1 MQDFGLYFSWGWSHI
16 ISKDAIDHIL
26 FIIALT
32 IVFRIENWKQVL
44 MLVTSFTL
52 GHCITLLLSVLDVIR
67 FAVDWVEFLIPVTIV
82 CTAASNIYRFRTVQ
96 DPPISRLHVLL
107 ALCFGLIHGMGYA
120 NAIRFTLSNEQNV
133 GFPLFAFNL
142 GLEFG
147 QIFIVL
153 TILIFDTFISYY
165 TKLPKRFMV
174 LVSSAIILLFA
185 LYMAITR
192 TPKIYI

>member
-26 FIIALT
+26 FIIVLT

-44 MLVTSFTL
+44 MLVTSFTI
-52 GHCITLLLSVLDVIR
+52 GHCITLVLSVLDVIR

-82 CTAASNIYRFRTVQ
+82 CTAASNIYRFRTLEE
-96 DPPISRLHVLL
+96 PPISRLHVLL

-142 GLEFG
+142 GLEIG

-153 TILIFDTFISYY
+153 IILFFDTFIRHF
-165 TKLPKRFMV
+165 TKLPKRIIVIFTSSVV
-174 LVSSAIILLFA
+174 LIWAMF
-185 LYMAITR
+185 MAITR
-192 TPKIYI
+192 TPKIYL

>member
-32 IVFRIENWKQVL
+32 IVFRMENWKQVL

-52 GHCITLLLSVLDVIR
+52 GHCITLVLSVLDVIR

-82 CTAASNIYRFRTVQ
+82 CTAVSNIYRFRTVE

-153 TILIFDTFISYY
+153 TILIFDTFIRYY
-165 TKLPKRFMV
+165 TKLPKRLMV

-185 LYMAITR
+185 LYLAITR

>member
-26 FIIALT
+26 FILALT

-52 GHCITLLLSVLDVIR
+52 GHCITLVLSVLDVIR

-82 CTAASNIYRFRTVQ
+82 CTAASNIYRFRTVE

-142 GLEFG
+142 GLEIG

-153 TILIFDTFISYY
+153 TILIFDTFIRYY

-185 LYMAITR
+185 LYLAITR

>member
-26 FIIALT
+26 FILALT

-52 GHCITLLLSVLDVIR
+52 GHCITLVLSVLDVIR

-82 CTAASNIYRFRTVQ
+82 CTAASNIYRFRTVE

-142 GLEFG
+142 GLEIG

-153 TILIFDTFISYY
+153 TILIFDTFIRYY

-185 LYMAITR
+185 LYLAITR
-192 TPKIYI
+192 TPKIYL